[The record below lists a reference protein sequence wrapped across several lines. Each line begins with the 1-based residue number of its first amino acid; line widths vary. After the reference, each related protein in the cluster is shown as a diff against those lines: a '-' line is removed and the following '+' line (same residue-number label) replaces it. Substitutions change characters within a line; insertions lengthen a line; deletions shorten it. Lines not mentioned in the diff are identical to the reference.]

1 MSELSSAAV
10 SIAYCTD
17 VEGNYDYWQRYVTLS
32 KALSLGTNGR
42 LILADGYLFVYG
54 GDVCDRGAGDLRLL
68 GDLNALNEDYPGRV
82 FFIHGNRDVNKMR
95 IPIEVHPAHLAKPGD
110 VYWIPAKSEAGE
122 SAVDRLKYILAKT
135 MGSPGGFDYRKAE
148 LAILGK
154 PNADEDVVQSYL
166 DQVDGPYSPLM
177 KYLQRAVIAVNFGE
191 VLFCHGGL
199 NANNFGWLPPRHPN
213 ANPEDVPSDLK
224 LTPGSAGGEMCD
236 DVHAWIQESNRRAR
250 EEIDDFLTRGKAYT
264 DSLRTNFS
272 PHWGT
277 VGSYDHDQ
285 PGSRLGYLGMAQIAG
300 PDKKTNPSIIYS
312 SFINAG
318 MPADIEESVAIKLQN
333 AGINRIVVGHQPH
346 GDAPT
351 LIQQHGLQVFM
362 GDTSYSAGT
371 LWDYGSTGTWSR
383 REAADLANPDLELT
397 GLPIEKDNT
406 RGVAV
411 SEIIVVIPDGNVQ
424 YGAKSNV
431 FIHGILSDGS
441 TYDFQQTDI
450 ETNRYV
456 GKTDASKSWTVKASN
471 VSVKNGPLKG
481 RNDVF
486 LLSRGEGFAFKNKY
500 VLPENMESEM
510 MK

>member
-1 MSELSSAAV
+1 MSGLSATAI

-17 VEGNYDYWQRYVTLS
+17 VEGNYDYWQRYVKLS
-32 KALSLGTNGR
+32 KGVSRGSNGR
-42 LILADGYLFVYG
+42 LALADRFSFVYG
-54 GDVCDRGAGDLRLL
+54 GDVCDRGDGDLRLL
-68 GDLNALNEDYPGRV
+68 DDLNQLHEDFPGRV

-95 IPIEVHPAHLAKPGD
+95 IPIELHPAHLARPGD

-135 MGSPGGFDYRKAE
+135 MGSPGGFDYRKNE

-199 NANNFGWLPPRHPN
+199 NANNFGWLPPRPPN
-213 ANPEDVPSDLK
+213 ANAEDMPADLK
-224 LTPGSAGGEMCD
+224 LTPASAGGEMCD
-236 DVHAWIQESNRRAR
+236 DVHAWITESNRRAK
-250 EEIDDFLTRGKAYT
+250 EEVDDFLARAKSYT
-264 DSLRTNFS
+264 DSLNRAYS

-277 VGSYDHDQ
+277 IGNYDHDQ

-312 SFINAG
+312 SFLAAG
-318 MPADIEESVAIKLQN
+318 MPADIDAEVATKLQN
-333 AGINRIVVGHQPH
+333 AGIKRIIVGHQPH

-371 LWDYGSTGTWSR
+371 LWNYDKAETWCK
-383 REAADLANPDLELT
+383 RELADLAIPELGLT

-406 RGVAV
+406 RGVVV
-411 SEIIVVIPDGNVQ
+411 SEIIVVIPDGNLQ

-431 FIHGILSDGS
+431 FVHGILSDGS
-441 TYDFQQTDI
+441 TYDFQQNDS
-450 ETNRYV
+450 ETNQYV
-456 GKTDASKSWTVKASN
+456 GKTDASKTWTVKASN
-471 VSVKNGPLKG
+471 VSVKNGPYKG

-486 LLSRGEGFAFKNKY
+486 LLSRGEGFAFKNRY